1 MRIWFQK
8 TTSRLDKTTRD
19 IVQPITPA
27 RHIYTTHPLIGSNSH
42 TPDILDSSRKF
53 ILVVLGI
60 LQVNDFKELLVPARQ
75 PLIL

>member
-1 MRIWFQK
+1 M
-8 TTSRLDKTTRD
+8 D
-19 IVQPITPA
+19 
-27 RHIYTTHPLIGSNSH
+27 TTHPLIGSNSH